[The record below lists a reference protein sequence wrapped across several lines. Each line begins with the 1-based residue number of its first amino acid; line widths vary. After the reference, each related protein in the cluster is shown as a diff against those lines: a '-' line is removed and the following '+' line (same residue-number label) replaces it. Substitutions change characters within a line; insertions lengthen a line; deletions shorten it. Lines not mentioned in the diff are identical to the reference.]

1 ISLFDSNALVSP
13 PPTTVVCAL
22 SLHDA
27 LPISAHAEADVQIGG
42 GEVAQSLPGG
52 GAALAFL
59 GRPLLEA
66 AGLELLGQDLVQV
79 AGREVLTLV
88 DQSVELHAC
97 CSCRIASVTGC
108 AGRRVPRGRRGRAGV
123 VMSSAPGRRGRA
135 PSGRPWCAAGP
146 RPAPGS
152 RRPARARCARR

>member
-79 AGREVLTLV
+79 EGREVRSEEHTSELQSRENLV
-88 DQSVELHAC
+88 
-97 CSCRIASVTGC
+97 CRLLLEKKKRTEKH
-108 AGRRVPRGRRGRAGV
+108 
-123 VMSSAPGRRGRA
+123 
-135 PSGRPWCAAGP
+135 
-146 RPAPGS
+146 
-152 RRPARARCARR
+152 